1 MIIIPSISSGI
12 SSGGL
17 FDKDALTY
25 FSTATITNTTAR
37 NQINN
42 FIKEIK
48 RLGLWNNIV
57 CWPLINTQQGKSAG
71 SASGTIYSL
80 GGLGSYNATVVNSL
94 TIDSDGVTA
103 NGSVGYGYLVVA
115 NGANLLAVN
124 PVSSGA
130 VYKTSGTTWG
140 GGLAYWVFGNQ
151 YGATTNLSSGGWF
164 REAVS
169 VGLINQMRGETLL
182 NSLGTANDQ
191 TSFCFFTNTTSS
203 SASNNSLNYKNG
215 VLSTTQTVGTTIS
228 PEPSGSDSYQ
238 FAAIPSYSALG
249 AFSGTTAFH
258 FVIRNV
264 LLSATDVL
272 SIYNIYKQTLGSFI
286 VLP

>member
-1 MIIIPSISSGI
+1 MGI
-12 SSGGL
+12 QYGIK
-17 FDKDALTY
+17 KDTDVFNY
-25 FSTATITNTTAR
+25 FSRANITDPQAMK
-37 NQINN
+37 QIANFVKRVKSLGIWNN
-42 FIKEIK
+42 F
-48 RLGLWNNIV
+48 V
-57 CWPLINTQQGKSAG
+57 CWMLTNTQQGKSAG

-80 GGLGSYNATVVNSL
+80 GGLGTYDATVVNSL

-151 YGATTNLSSGGWF
+151 YGATTNQSSGGWF

-182 NSLGTANDQ
+182 NSLGTAYDQ

-215 VLSTTQTVGTTIS
+215 SLSTTHTVGTTVS
-228 PEPSGSDSYQ
+228 PGPSGSNSYQ

-264 LLSATDVL
+264 FLSAADIL
-272 SIYNIYKQTLGSFI
+272 SLYNIYKSTIGISI
-286 VLP
+286 GLP

>member
-1 MIIIPSISSGI
+1 MGI
-12 SSGGL
+12 QYGIKKDTDV
-17 FDKDALTY
+17 FDY
-25 FSTATITNTTAR
+25 FSRANITDPQAMK
-37 NQINN
+37 QIANFVKRVKSLGIWNN
-42 FIKEIK
+42 F
-48 RLGLWNNIV
+48 V
-57 CWPLINTQQGKSAG
+57 CWMLINTQQGKSAG
-71 SASGTIYSL
+71 ATSGTIYSL
-80 GGLGSYNATVVNSL
+80 GGLGTYDATVVNSL
-94 TIDSDGVTA
+94 TIDSNGVTA

-151 YGATTNLSSGGWF
+151 YGATTNLTSGGWF
-164 REAVS
+164 REAIS

-215 VLSTTQTVGTTIS
+215 SLSTTHTVGTTIS

-238 FAAIPSYSALG
+238 FAAIPSYSTSG

-264 LLSATDVL
+264 LLSATDIL
-272 SIYNIYKQTLGSFI
+272 SLYNIYKSTIGISI
-286 VLP
+286 GLP